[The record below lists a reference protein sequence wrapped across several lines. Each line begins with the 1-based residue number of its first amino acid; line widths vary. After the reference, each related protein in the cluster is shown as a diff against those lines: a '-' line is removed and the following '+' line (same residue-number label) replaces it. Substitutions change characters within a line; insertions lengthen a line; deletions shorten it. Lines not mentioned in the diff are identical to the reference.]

1 MPAFLCRNY
10 GLISNDLL
18 ARWLRKH
25 LEHDGASRCELS
37 IIVDGDRCTFF
48 GKGAVDLFGAA
59 SSVQMGGLLMLFS
72 LGGRCLNFADERDP
86 FSRV

>member
-18 ARWLRKH
+18 ARWLRKY
-25 LEHDGASRCELS
+25 LEHDSASRCELS

-48 GKGAVDLFGAA
+48 WKGAVDLFGAA

>member
-18 ARWLRKH
+18 ARWLRKY
-25 LEHDGASRCELS
+25 LEHDGSSRCELS
-37 IIVDGDRCTFF
+37 IIVDGDQCRFF
-48 GKGAVDLFGAA
+48 GKGAVDLLGAV
-59 SSVQMGGLLMLFS
+59 SSVQIAGLLMLFS
-72 LGGRCLNFADERDP
+72 LEGRCLNSADERDT